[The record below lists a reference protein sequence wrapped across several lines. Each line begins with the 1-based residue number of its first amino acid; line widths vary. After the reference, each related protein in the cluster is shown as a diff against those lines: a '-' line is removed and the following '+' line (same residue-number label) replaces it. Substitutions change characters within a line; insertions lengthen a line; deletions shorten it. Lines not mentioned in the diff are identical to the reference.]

1 MLAKQRSRGRMLWQK
16 DNKCKDRRQEA
27 ETSSRNSGSFVT
39 CSRASC
45 FLSSRALSV
54 VDSLAPATVNIWLA
68 LISPII
74 GSREAWLCSASLV
87 TSTKW
92 ALLSV
97 EWWLKERGMAEV
109 SIQSRLQ
116 QSWDV
121 LLRFI
126 FKGESAA
133 RSTVNQQLPAMGVF
147 RICLNFQAEATLSS
161 CSSSQWLSKACHSS
175 LAGTPYRWFL
185 TQSLFLGQTRL
196 SQSCTKVWGSSYR
209 AVLPPCFLFH
219 RCQTNTASKAFP
231 ACSCS
236 LSPLP
241 PSCVCN
247 STLVFAS

>member
-1 MLAKQRSRGRMLWQK
+1 MLAKQRSRERTLWQK
-16 DNKCKDRRQEA
+16 DNKCKDRQEA

-39 CSRASC
+39 CSHASC

-54 VDSLAPATVNIWLA
+54 AGSHTPATVNIWLA

-74 GSREAWLCSASLV
+74 GSREAWLCSARLV

-97 EWWLKERGMAEV
+97 EWWLKERGMAEA

-116 QSWDV
+116 QSRGM

-126 FKGESAA
+126 FKGESAT

-147 RICLNFQAEATLSS
+147 RNCLNFQAEAMLSS
-161 CSSSQWLSKACHSS
+161 GSSSQWLSKPCHSS

-196 SQSCTKVWGSSYR
+196 SQSCTKVWSSSYP
-209 AVLPPCFLFH
+209 AVLPPCFLF
-219 RCQTNTASKAFP
+219 RKCQTNIASKAFP
-231 ACSCS
+231 SCSCS
-236 LSPLP
+236 LSPLLA
-241 PSCVCN
+241 SCICN
-247 STLVFAS
+247 SMLVFAS